1 MASSTTT
8 HRQPGIEP
16 LLLMPGIVLIAVS
29 IIGAQSF
36 LPAQMNSVIQ
46 PLASPMA
53 LIGALLIVVSV
64 GSIVYQQSLS

>member
-1 MASSTTT
+1 
-8 HRQPGIEP
+8 
-16 LLLMPGIVLIAVS
+16 MPGVALIAVS

-46 PLASPMA
+46 PLAAPMA